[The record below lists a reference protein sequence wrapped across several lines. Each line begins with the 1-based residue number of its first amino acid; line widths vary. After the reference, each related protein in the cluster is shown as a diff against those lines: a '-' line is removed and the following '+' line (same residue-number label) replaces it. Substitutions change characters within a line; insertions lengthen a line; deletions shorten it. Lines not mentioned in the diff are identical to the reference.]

1 MSYRSMRL
9 RNNITDEKA
18 KNGRGGRPLANSL
31 SASNLETQRVALPGE
46 DEKSV

>member
-18 KNGRGGRPLANSL
+18 KNGRGGRPPRELTFRLKPRNRKGRIA
-31 SASNLETQRVALPGE
+31 RGG
-46 DEKSV
+46 

>member
-18 KNGRGGRPLANSL
+18 KNGRGDVPLANSL
-31 SASNLETQRVALPGE
+31 SKPETERVALPGE